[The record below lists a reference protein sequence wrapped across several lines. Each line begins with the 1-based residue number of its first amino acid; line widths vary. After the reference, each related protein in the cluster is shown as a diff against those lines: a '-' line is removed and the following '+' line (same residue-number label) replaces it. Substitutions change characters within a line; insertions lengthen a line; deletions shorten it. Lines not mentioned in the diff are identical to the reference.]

1 MMILLNIL
9 NLKSEY
15 LISVQNKI
23 CFLNI
28 IIDIKIFLNRYENCN
43 KVQFDVIKWLRL
55 EDGMLVKYMETGGKV
70 AVK

>member
-1 MMILLNIL
+1 MILLNIL